1 MLAGESRASSAFSA
15 SEQGRAVYPRLALAL
30 IGPGRVGQALLRR
43 LKRQAPADWALEV
56 LVNSRET
63 RSAPVDRRSG
73 GMDAGSL
80 ERAGDRELDD
90 LPALLS
96 RRPAAA
102 YAIVD
107 ATASEAVARCHADW
121 LAQGIHVVTA
131 NKLALAAGC
140 ASWSRLE
147 GGKGHAHYGASA
159 TVGAGLPVLAALDRL
174 RRAKESVISI
184 RAVLSGSLSF
194 MCSQLD
200 AGRSASNSVMAA
212 HELGLSEPDPR
223 VDLSGLDVARKLVIL
238 ARCAGQALS
247 IEDIA
252 IHGLVPDALVSGS
265 VDAFF
270 ERIADLDAPIRR
282 RVDAAPGRGDRVA
295 YLAELDQ
302 RGRASVGLQR
312 VASEDPMSRCSA
324 IDNRIEIVTETY
336 RDSPLVIA
344 GPGAGVEVTA
354 LALWSDLLRVS
365 ESGRPDR

>member
-1 MLAGESRASSAFSA
+1 MLASESSPSSAVPVLK
-15 SEQGRAVYPRLALAL
+15 RAGCAHPALALAL

-43 LKRQAPADWALEV
+43 LRRKAPSDWALEV
-56 LVNSRET
+56 IVNSSET
-63 RSAPVDRRSG
+63 RLAADRRPWG
-73 GMDAGSL
+73 IDAESL
-80 ERAGDRELDD
+80 ERQDQSELDD

-107 ATASEAVARCHADW
+107 ATASEAVAARHADW

-131 NKLALAAGC
+131 NKLALAAEPS
-140 ASWSRLE
+140 SWSRLNE
-147 GGKGHAHYGASA
+147 ARRHARYGASA
-159 TVGAGLPVLAALDRL
+159 TVGAGLPVLATLDRL
-174 RRAKESVISI
+174 RQAGDSLISI

-194 MCSQLD
+194 ICSQLD
-200 AGRSASNSVMAA
+200 AHRTASTSIMTA

-238 ARCAGQALS
+238 ARSAGQTLS
-247 IEDIA
+247 IEDID
-252 IHGLVPDALVSGS
+252 IQGLVPDALISGS

-270 ERIADLDAPIRR
+270 ERLADLDAPIRSQ
-282 RVDAAPGRGDRVA
+282 VDAAPGRGDRVA
-295 YLAELDQ
+295 YLARFDQ
-302 RGRASVGLQR
+302 QGRGVVGLQR
-312 VASEDPMSRCSA
+312 VAGEDAMSRCSP

-354 LALWSDLLRVS
+354 LALWSDLLGVS
-365 ESGRPDR
+365 ESGRPGR